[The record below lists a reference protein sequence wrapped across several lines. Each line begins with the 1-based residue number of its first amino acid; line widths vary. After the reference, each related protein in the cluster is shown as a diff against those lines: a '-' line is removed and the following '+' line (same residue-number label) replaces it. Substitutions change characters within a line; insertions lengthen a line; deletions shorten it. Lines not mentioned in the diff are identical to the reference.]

1 MKDAVENAKF
11 VLRIPPKLHKKIK
24 RLAREDTISMNSY
37 IIQSLEDQIKPQ
49 FSLKSLIQRME
60 AKNVI

>member
-24 RLAREDTISMNSY
+24 RLASEDTISMNSY
-37 IIQSLEDQIKPQ
+37 IIQTLEDQIKPQ